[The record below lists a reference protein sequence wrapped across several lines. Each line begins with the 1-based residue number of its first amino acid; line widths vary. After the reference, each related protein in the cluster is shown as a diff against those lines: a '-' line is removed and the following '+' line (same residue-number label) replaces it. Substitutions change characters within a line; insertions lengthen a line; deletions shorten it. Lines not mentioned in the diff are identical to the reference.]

1 MKKIKYIKTL
11 ILILIC
17 LCLFSSCSSPGW
29 FTGNTKIIIGE
40 SEKFSREEIEQAIEV
55 AKKEENGT
63 YNATLLSI
71 TYDEVM
77 SESKVESYMNDGIN
91 KVNPDRAKHII
102 VLFSDIKTYG
112 DQVVLQPYKVYT
124 GYHWILSREDANSPW
139 TVVNRGFG

>member
-11 ILILIC
+11 FLILIC

-55 AKKEENGT
+55 VKKDENGI
-63 YNATLLSI
+63 YNTTLLSI
-71 TYDEVM
+71 QYDEAM
-77 SESKVESYMNDGIN
+77 SREN
-91 KVNPDRAKHII
+91 II

-112 DQVVLQPYKVYT
+112 DHVVLQPYKVYPGHQWT
-124 GYHWILSREDANSPW
+124 LRREDANSPW